1 MTQRQLLVTTQAFG
15 SSTARSRRAFTLIE
29 LLVVVAIIALLIG
42 VLLPALGQARNAAR
56 RTGCLSN
63 IRQLVIAGTA
73 YAQETSRNSYLPTI
87 FPFEDNLGWLYP
99 DALSDY
105 KVALCPSTQNTI
117 RNNFELSDSADF
129 GQFPQLYKRDF
140 LYDLYWAAKDA
151 NDSAGGHSYET
162 WTWFEE
168 GKFPDGRVVS
178 GRGKGTIADQ
188 LGWPP
193 GNAASAGILNVPTTA
208 LLKTFTTVTN
218 PARTILIL
226 DNDNDD
232 SALPNVI
239 GRADGINNWPEAWQ
253 NHGEKGLNA
262 GFIDGSARWI
272 ERKDLIDTYIEGNEV
287 PPENYAQVSAWRR
300 RPFTYRGASIGEWY
314 QP

>member
-1 MTQRQLLVTTQAFG
+1 MTQRQTSATLT
-15 SSTARSRRAFTLIE
+15 SRLRFLPGRAPAFTLIE

-56 RTGCLSN
+56 RTGCLAN
-63 IRQLVIAGTA
+63 IRQLIVAGTA
-73 YAQETSRNSYLPTI
+73 YAQETSKNSYLPTI
-87 FPFEDNLGWLYP
+87 FPFEDNVGWLYP
-99 DALSDY
+99 DSITDY
-105 KVALCPSTQNTI
+105 HVALCPSTQNTI
-117 RNNFELSDSADF
+117 RNNFELSDSSDF
-129 GQFPQLYKRDF
+129 AQFPLLYKRDF

-151 NDSAGGHSYET
+151 NDSSGGHSYET

-193 GNAASAGILNVPTTA
+193 GNSASAGILNVPTTS

-226 DNDNDD
+226 DNDNED
-232 SALPNVI
+232 SVLPGVI
-239 GRADGINNWPEAWQ
+239 GRSDGINNWPEAWQ

-262 GFIDGSARWI
+262 GFVDGSARWV
-272 ERKDLIDTYIEGNEV
+272 ERENLIDTYIEGDEV

-300 RPFTYRGASIGEWY
+300 RPYTYRGASIGEWY